1 VKFANATIPT
11 TLPCLSLG
19 PRDEAHILG
28 KTGNFT
34 HLPGGPT
41 SRLLLVLVH
50 TFTGWVEAFPYSS
63 EKAQEVIKVLIN
75 EIIPRFGL
83 PQTLQSGNGLAFGAK
98 VTQGISKAL
107 EIKYHL
113 HCTWRP

>member
-1 VKFANATIPT
+1 MEFASATIPS

-28 KTGNFT
+28 T

-41 SRLLLVLVH
+41 SRLLLVLVDA
-50 TFTGWVEAFPYSS
+50 FIRWVEAFLCSS
-63 EKAQEVIKVLIN
+63 EEAWEVIKVLIN

-83 PQTLQSGNGLAFGAK
+83 PQTFQSDNGLAF
-98 VTQGISKAL
+98 
-107 EIKYHL
+107 
-113 HCTWRP
+113 